1 MVKGISRQVIVVQ
14 SPEPKLFE
22 QAIFILK
29 EDAVGQ
35 EGVTDEVLM
44 KEARRL
50 IQMPGR
56 KKLPLYCC
64 GPVWACGGAA
74 ATGLVWFLSAM
85 L

>member
-14 SPEPKLFE
+14 TPEPKLLE

-35 EGVTDEVLM
+35 EGVTDELLM

-50 IQMPGR
+50 IQMPSR
-56 KKLPLYCC
+56 KKVPLYCY
-64 GPVWACGGAA
+64 GPAWACGGAMV
-74 ATGLVWFLSAM
+74 TGLVWLFSAM